1 MKLLVESVDGDALEM
16 ALPPPAVALSMLRCS
31 ITYLHST
38 DEEYKIVFDL
48 IHGKNEKKYV
58 RVASGCIQNWAG
70 IFKVV
75 IFLHK
80 AASDAALHCALK
92 HCLPSLLPKFLPTFF
107 IISKRP
113 ASFWFGII
121 SSVCQIACTCIGCV
135 DTFAS
140 SLPLLQKN
148 ATSGFCIFFTACVV
162 EFA

>member
-92 HCLPSLLPKFLPTFF
+92 HCLRPCFPNSSQRFLLYRRGQIVFGLASHPQFVSLHAPVL
-107 IISKRP
+107 
-113 ASFWFGII
+113 A
-121 SSVCQIACTCIGCV
+121 A
-135 DTFAS
+135 
-140 SLPLLQKN
+140 
-148 ATSGFCIFFTACVV
+148 
-162 EFA
+162 